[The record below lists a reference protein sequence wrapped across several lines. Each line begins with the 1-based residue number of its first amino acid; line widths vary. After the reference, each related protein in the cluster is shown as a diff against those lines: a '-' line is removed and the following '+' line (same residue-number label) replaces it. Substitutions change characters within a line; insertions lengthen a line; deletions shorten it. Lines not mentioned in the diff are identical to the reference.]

1 MGEEA
6 KGDSAE
12 RMIVEVKCPRCSN
25 VVVTQALSAGDIRCN
40 VCHKLLLKIKKEK
53 CALDKVV

>member
-1 MGEEA
+1 
-6 KGDSAE
+6 
-12 RMIVEVKCPRCSN
+12 MIVEVKCPRCSN